1 MRVGQREVR
10 RPRGRRY
17 AARRAVCARWGSKGL
32 PLAGGTRIA
41 KGGCQR
47 QKQKK
52 NIRTVGFEPTP
63 SKRPVPETGAL
74 DRSARSARGFL
85 PLVCYI
91 TLANSRRT
99 ICFVRQKNPFSSFSP
114 LRRRVP
120 RLTLLHPW
128 TPTRPSRSR
137 ALERSCALFRGDAR
151 APSANKAPV
160 TSARDLYAL
169 QEKPPHSY
177 QTHQGDLGQKAPQIS
192 VPGVLAV
199 DRGAFTRSTTIAA
212 TKQLNQLAVERGART
227 R

>member
-41 KGGCQR
+41 MGGCQR

-74 DRSARSARGFL
+74 DRSARSARGFS

-99 ICFVRQKNPFSSFSP
+99 ICFVRQKNPFSNFPRSADACHALHCSTHG
-114 LRRRVP
+114 RRRGPAAAGLWRDPALFLEATRAHRQRTRRLLPP
-120 RLTLLHPW
+120 RGIST
-128 TPTRPSRSR
+128 RSR
-137 ALERSCALFRGDAR
+137 RNLHTRIKRT
-151 APSANKAPV
+151 KAIPGRKLLRL
-160 TSARDLYAL
+160 S
-169 QEKPPHSY
+169 
-177 QTHQGDLGQKAPQIS
+177 
-192 VPGVLAV
+192 PGVLAV
-199 DRGAFTRSTTIAA
+199 DGGAFTRSTTIAA
-212 TKQLNQLAVERGART
+212 TKQLNQLAVDRGART

>member
-1 MRVGQREVR
+1 MQAPEGAGAMRVGQREVR

-41 KGGCQR
+41 MGGSEA
-47 QKQKK
+47 KTKK

-74 DRSARSARGFL
+74 DRSARSARGFS

-99 ICFVRQKNPFSSFSP
+99 ICFVHQKNPFSTFSP

-137 ALERSCALFRGDAR
+137 ALERSCALFAEATRERRSRTRRLISPCGVLIAPR
-151 APSANKAPV
+151 EASVLVSSAPSDPGRKLLRSQFQVSSQLTAA
-160 TSARDLYAL
+160 
-169 QEKPPHSY
+169 HSRV
-177 QTHQGDLGQKAPQIS
+177 QRQSLRQS
-192 VPGVLAV
+192 
-199 DRGAFTRSTTIAA
+199 S
-212 TKQLNQLAVERGART
+212 
-227 R
+227 